1 MSEVGIR
8 IQLDPLRDDLIR
20 REEKE
25 VKKERRVLILGTDG
39 QLRLCTMREAAEI
52 IHALSENMGCLSL
65 GSTNLAVIYNKE
77 KRFVAQG
84 DTYFAGSMLV
94 MKEKDNHLEGLT
106 EEEMLRAQDLIDARM
121 TKICAGELNFSAL
134 EV

>member
-8 IQLDPLRDDLIR
+8 IQLDPLKDGLIR

-25 VKKERRVLILGTDG
+25 VKKECRVLILATDG
-39 QLRLCTMREAAEI
+39 QLRLCTMREAGEI
-52 IHALSENMGCLSL
+52 IHALGENMGCLSL
-65 GSTNLAVIYNKE
+65 GSTNLVVIYNKE
-77 KRFVAQG
+77 KRFVAEG
-84 DTYFAGSMLV
+84 DAYFAGSMLV
-94 MKEKDNHLEGLT
+94 MKETENHLGALT
-106 EEEMLRAQDLIDARM
+106 EEEMLRAQDLLDARM